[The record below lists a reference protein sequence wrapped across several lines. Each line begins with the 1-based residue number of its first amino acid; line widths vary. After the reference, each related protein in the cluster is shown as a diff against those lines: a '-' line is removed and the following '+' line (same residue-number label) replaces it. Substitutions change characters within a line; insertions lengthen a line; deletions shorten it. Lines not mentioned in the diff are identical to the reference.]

1 MQGAPSGQ
9 PIGAPQRRVSLRV
22 LALHRGQAGFVTGFL
37 VRTFLVFALVGLAV
51 EEAGQIVVTQIHA
64 SKAAG
69 TAAQAGADEWV
80 VTHNVDLAERA
91 AVDAMAKEDSSAKM
105 TAFSVADDGTVT
117 VTAEEEATT
126 LVVRRVSFLKKLGVQ
141 HATEHEI
148 HSLA

>member
-1 MQGAPSGQ
+1 M
-9 PIGAPQRRVSLRV
+9 
-22 LALHRGQAGFVTGFL
+22 HRGECGFVTGFL
-37 VRTFLVFALVGLAV
+37 LRTFLVFALLGLAV

-64 SKAAG
+64 SNAAG

-80 VTHNVDLAERA
+80 ATHNVNLAEQA
-91 AVDAMAKEDSSAKM
+91 AIDAMATEDSSATM

-117 VTAEEEATT
+117 VTAREVAST
-126 LVVRRVSFLKKLGVQ
+126 LVVKHVSFLKQFGVQ